1 MTPTLGQIATH
12 YAHGGLWLVIPAPTP
27 SGQPRP
33 LFAQLGVAPGP
44 VGPFATFEGGDLAA
58 TVGENNH
65 LHGAE
70 WVPVDPRGNRL

>member
-1 MTPTLGQIATH
+1 
-12 YAHGGLWLVIPAPTP
+12 
-27 SGQPRP
+27 
-33 LFAQLGVAPGP
+33 LGVAPGP